1 MPSGM
6 EWQAEPGNG
15 DGIMKIKNS
24 SSFALISYI
33 SRCYHDGDKA
43 ALDVLNIDLGQAR
56 RISRLSA
63 FESNTLSGIAGRFTI
78 FRLQFRSLE
87 KCYRLVVEDPVSLSG
102 SRSKTKEVD
111 LCLHVFNHIITLYR
125 RSEQQALAE
134 IGLEPEQAEFIS
146 LRPWVELQKLARY
159 LWFFTTVEIDNK
171 LLEQSIDTA
180 IASARWIGQCAELI
194 RAGAPRDL
202 MTRYYGMSCELYAAA
217 REMHGRQCRGRPRVL
232 SEDLQYLLYEEFVRR
247 YQSYDEGVDPLCQ
260 PGFFLAIYE
269 SLERKVSLREIW
281 ILIQEWLNGKR
292 ELRRFADVPVKGSA
306 PVQDVGFSTPR
317 TAPRLRNRS
326 KTSRPPSTTASEVSR
341 SSSAAILSRCDRAG
355 VPG

>member
-1 MPSGM
+1 
-6 EWQAEPGNG
+6 
-15 DGIMKIKNS
+15 MKTRNS

-33 SRCYHDGDKA
+33 SRCYHDADKA
-43 ALDVLNIDLGQAR
+43 ALDALNIDLGLAH

-63 FESNTLSGIAGRFTI
+63 FESNTLSDIAGRFTI
-78 FRLQFRSLE
+78 FKLQFTSLE
-87 KCYRLVVEDPVSLSG
+87 KCNRLVVEDPVSLSG

-134 IGLEPEQAEFIS
+134 IGLDPEQAEFIS

-180 IASARWIGQCAELI
+180 IASARWIAQCAELI

-217 REMHGRQCRGRPRVL
+217 REMHGRQCRGRPRIL
-232 SEDLQYLLYEEFVRR
+232 SEDLQHLLYEEFMRR
-247 YQSYDEGVDPLCQ
+247 YQSYDKTVDPLCQ

-281 ILIQEWLNGKR
+281 ILLQEWLNGRREVRRLAGASAKR
-292 ELRRFADVPVKGSA
+292 LEPD
-306 PVQDVGFSTPR
+306 QDEGFSTPS
-317 TAPRLRNRS
+317 TAPRLRSRS
-326 KTSRPPSTTASEVSR
+326 KTCKPPSTTPPGVSR
-341 SSSAAILSRCDRAG
+341 PSSTANFSSCDRADT
-355 VPG
+355 PG

>member
-1 MPSGM
+1 MPDDT
-6 EWQAEPGNG
+6 EWQATPGNG

-33 SRCYHDGDKA
+33 SRCYHDGDRV
-43 ALDVLNIDLGQAR
+43 ALDVLDIDPGQVR

-63 FESNTLSGIAGRFTI
+63 FESNILSGVAGRFTS

-111 LCLHVFNHIITLYR
+111 LCLHVFNHIISLYR

-159 LWFFTTVEIDNK
+159 LWFFMTVEIDNK
-171 LLEQSIDTA
+171 LLGQSIDTA
-180 IASARWIGQCAELI
+180 VASARWVGQCAELI

-232 SEDLQYLLYEEFVRR
+232 SEDLQHLLYEEFMRR
-247 YQSYDEGVDPLCQ
+247 YQSYDEGGDPLCQ

-281 ILIQEWLNGKR
+281 ILIQEWLKGKQ
-292 ELRRFADVPVKGSA
+292 ELRRLAGVPEKGPAS
-306 PVQDVGFSTPR
+306 VQDSELREPR

-326 KTSRPPSTTASEVSR
+326 RIRRPPSTTASGVSR
-341 SSSAAILSRCDRAG
+341 PSSAAILSR
-355 VPG
+355 